1 MGAIWSKSSHHGK
14 ISLMWI
20 LYTITAS
27 IFWGIDYTLT
37 GEVLKSIRF
46 STLLSIELFIGF
58 LGMLGIT
65 IVSGAYQTDIPELL
79 ASNRLS
85 LFVVFIVIAFT
96 IANTCIV
103 AAIGNQNATLAGLLE
118 ISYPFFIVVFSWLF
132 FKNHIKAC

>member
-65 IVSGAYQTDIPELL
+65 IVSGAYQTV
-79 ASNRLS
+79 NGGRK
-85 LFVVFIVIAFT
+85 V
-96 IANTCIV
+96 
-103 AAIGNQNATLAGLLE
+103 
-118 ISYPFFIVVFSWLF
+118 
-132 FKNHIKAC
+132 